1 MGRRL
6 KHKRAEPPKTA
17 PIWPGR
23 PPRPGRGGFAPRGRQ
38 GAPDEAVRTVVANK
52 LLYDFTY
59 SAVFDRGPGP
69 DASEL
74 AVVPDPGDGVSN
86 PGLIFSLGGFLVF
99 PGDTLDAVI
108 TYSIGALSGSAVID
122 DCSLSTAGSH
132 TQSTGEGFGLVT
144 ESFSNNPAGT
154 PLVTQVGPDGFRVNS
169 AHIDFSPYV
178 SVATVT
184 TQIHLESPS
193 NGSDIVTIS
202 AIQEHFSEKLPEPYP
217 TVLTGFGLLLLGLRR
232 KRA

>member
-1 MGRRL
+1 M
-6 KHKRAEPPKTA
+6 KRIMLISLALLILA
-17 PIWPGR
+17 GSAAAAQLC
-23 PPRPGRGGFAPRGRQ
+23 GNVGFDQ
-38 GAPDEAVRTVVANK
+38 YIANYNGISNACQVGDK
-52 LLYDFTY
+52 LFYDFTY
-59 SAVFDRGPGP
+59 SAVFDSGPGP

-86 PGLIFSLGGFLVF
+86 PGLIFSVGGFLVF

-108 TYSIGALSGSAVID
+108 TYSIGTLSGSAVID
-122 DCSLSTAGSH
+122 DYSLSTAGSH
-132 TQSTGEGFGLVT
+132 TQSTGQGFGMVT

-154 PLVTQVGPDGFRVNS
+154 PLVTQVGPDGFSVTS
-169 AHIDFSPYV
+169 AHVDFSPYV

-184 TQIHLESPS
+184 TRIHLESPS

-202 AIQEHFSEKLPEPYP
+202 AIQEHFSEKVPEPYP